1 LAPGVEGRVMIT
13 KDCGVDGF
21 WEEGEVVVDDS
32 NTAAVLRSDGVVVLV
47 MDIHKTSHKILIILD
62 N

>member
-1 LAPGVEGRVMIT
+1 MIT

-21 WEEGEVVVDDS
+21 WEEGEVVIDDS

-47 MDIHKTSHKILIILD
+47 LDIHKTSHKILIILD